1 MQRELSGELHRIFRQ
16 ETQGFDLLVDI
27 GLRTLPN
34 TKDELSDD
42 EIKGLGQI

>member
-1 MQRELSGELHRIFRQ
+1 MQRKLSGELHRIFRQ

-27 GLRTLPN
+27 GPRTQPN
-34 TKDELSDD
+34 AKNELSDD